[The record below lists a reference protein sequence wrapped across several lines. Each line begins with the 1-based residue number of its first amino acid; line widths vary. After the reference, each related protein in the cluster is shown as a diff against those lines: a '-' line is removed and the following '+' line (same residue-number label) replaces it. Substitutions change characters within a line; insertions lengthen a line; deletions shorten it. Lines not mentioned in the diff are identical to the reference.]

1 MAQSFSRSRED
12 DHSKPA
18 IIGINLTFML
28 LSIAGNLLVIFSVSR
43 TPSLRSPSTTL
54 LCGLAAS
61 DVIVG
66 LIAQPLFIIRE
77 LIPNDTLFHMVFL
90 FSCNGCGV
98 SLLTMTLISLDR
110 YAISLDL
117 DVGACKQQ
125 GAQQLHESG
134 RYFNSLHVQISYFCG
149 TLEMQKGY
157 IATFKYSV

>member
-1 MAQSFSRSRED
+1 MA
-12 DHSKPA
+12 
-18 IIGINLTFML
+18 
-28 LSIAGNLLVIFSVSR
+28 IFSVFR

-77 LIPNDTLFHMVFL
+77 LIPNDTLFHMVFF

-110 YAISLDL
+110 YAALHYHMRYATMVTSKRVICTLATMWFVICGIWYLLLETRSIFSLSCL
-117 DVGACKQQ
+117 FHH
-125 GAQQLHESG
+125 QLSPFVDILL
-134 RYFNSLHVQISYFCG
+134 R
-149 TLEMQKGY
+149 
-157 IATFKYSV
+157 